1 MRVFFTLLV
10 VFFAVDGLRAQ
21 ELPRAETMVARVRA
35 YAAQYRQRLPSF
47 EVDESAVVARV
58 ENGETKASRKLDLT
72 LREVRDAS
80 KPGEMKDSYVFRL
93 IDGKPPKR
101 YLNLPLFNR
110 KAKLPYFVQGVF
122 SNAIGFI
129 GSGKSESCMA
139 HRVLPGTGA
148 STVTLELWKKPGLLP
163 DECKDV
169 PEEYRKTLV
178 VERESGR
185 VLRLTRSMSA
195 EAARLLHDVDWVE
208 VEYGAQKLGEESF
221 WLPVHFKAH
230 DAKNEGRMEAW
241 YSNFHRY
248 TSTVNLID
256 SEPLP

>member
-1 MRVFFTLLV
+1 MRRFFFLLSV
-10 VFFAVDGLRAQ
+10 LSLAGGLGAQ
-21 ELPRAETMVARVRA
+21 ELPKTETMVERVRA
-35 YAAQYRQRLPSF
+35 YAAQYRERLPSF

-58 ENGETKASRKLDLT
+58 VEGMTKDSRKLDLT
-72 LREVRDAS
+72 LREIRDAN
-80 KPGEMKDSYVFRL
+80 KPGEMQDSYVFRL
-93 IDGKPPKR
+93 VDGKPPKR
-101 YLNLPLFNR
+101 YLNLPPFNR

-122 SNAIGFI
+122 SNAIGFA
-129 GSGKSESCMA
+129 GTEKLACMEY
-139 HRVLPGTGA
+139 RVLPGTSA
-148 STVTLELWKKPGLLP
+148 STVTLEMWKKAGAFP
-163 DECKDV
+163 EACKNE
-169 PEEYRKTLV
+169 PEGYRKTLV

-230 DAKNEGRMEAW
+230 DAKDEGRMEAW

-248 TSTVNLID
+248 TSTVNMID
-256 SEPLP
+256 SAPLP